1 MKIAFQGERGA
12 YSETAS
18 LLFKPGCDPQP
29 SVNLEDVFAAVEK
42 REAEAGVVPL
52 ENSTGG
58 TIHRT
63 YDLLLQHD
71 LTIVGEVEM
80 RVVHSLIALPG
91 TTIDQLTHIYSH
103 PQAIAQCERFLRA
116 RPHIEVV
123 ATYDTAGSARTIRD
137 RQLRASAAIA
147 SERAARLYEL
157 DILQTGIQDYDDN
170 FTRFLVIAHAD
181 TPGIR
186 AVDPSTS
193 SGSSRATS
201 TDDSAPG
208 KPSKKD
214 ATRTRTTI
222 AFRLTSEPGALFRAL
237 GAFALRGIDLTK
249 LESRPIPGRP
259 WEYLFYADLDVAHDE
274 PRCEKALGHLGEFA
288 PMIRVLGSYTAWRR
302 TPPSATA
309 GAAQS
314 KARAQSI
321 APGFEWALPD

>member
-1 MKIAFQGERGA
+1 VKIAFQGERGA

-42 REAEAGVVPL
+42 REVEAGVVPL

-71 LTIVGEVEM
+71 LTIAGEVEM
-80 RVVHSLIALPG
+80 RVIHSLIALPG

-103 PQAIAQCERFLRA
+103 PQAIAQCERFLRG
-116 RPHIEVV
+116 RPQIEVV

-137 RQLRASAAIA
+137 RQLRATAAIA

-181 TPGIR
+181 TPDIR
-186 AVDPSTS
+186 PPA
-193 SGSSRATS
+193 
-201 TDDSAPG
+201 
-208 KPSKKD
+208 KD
-214 ATRTRTTI
+214 AARTRTTI

-274 PRCEKALGHLGEFA
+274 PRCEKALGHLAEFA

-302 TPPSATA
+302 APQAETGAGPS
-309 GAAQS
+309 
-314 KARAQSI
+314 KMRAQSS